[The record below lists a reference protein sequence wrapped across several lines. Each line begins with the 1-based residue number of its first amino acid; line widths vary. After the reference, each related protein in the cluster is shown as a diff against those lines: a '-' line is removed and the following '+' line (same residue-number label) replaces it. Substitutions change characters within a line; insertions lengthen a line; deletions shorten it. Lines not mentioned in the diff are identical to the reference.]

1 MAFISTFH
9 QHIGVNL
16 KLRTSLSKLNTQPI
30 QDRTLKAYSLV
41 LLVCVFILLLLLD
54 VTLLFPV
61 VFALFELRHLVAI
74 VGVVV
79 AWLVAL
85 FFGLEFFGPQEIHP
99 SLLLL
104 LLRQLSVGFL
114 LWVCVC
120 GTRVYESEQRLH
132 QSINLTANHR
142 ADHKVSTKDNRNP
155 SVCMNPLN

>member
-79 AWLVAL
+79 A
-85 FFGLEFFGPQEIHP
+85 
-99 SLLLL
+99 
-104 LLRQLSVGFL
+104 
-114 LWVCVC
+114 
-120 GTRVYESEQRLH
+120 
-132 QSINLTANHR
+132 
-142 ADHKVSTKDNRNP
+142 
-155 SVCMNPLN
+155 